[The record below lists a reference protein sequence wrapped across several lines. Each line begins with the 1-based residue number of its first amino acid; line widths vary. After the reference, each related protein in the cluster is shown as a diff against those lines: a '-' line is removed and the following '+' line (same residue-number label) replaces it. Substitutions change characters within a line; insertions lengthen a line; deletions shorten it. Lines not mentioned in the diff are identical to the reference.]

1 MDLEQEILEIPNARL
16 ITAIYFSLL
25 AVITTLIADI
35 LLYSIGIEYV
45 MPLSKAIV
53 LGAVVA
59 FCFGALFG
67 EGIVHCKRPVER
79 RVFSLGFWMVVT
91 SLPFYDLG
99 VFFLIRETHPDLF
112 IDSSLAHLAYLYL
125 FVIVY
130 SFILAGAWYGLIA
143 GFAALFLRKRVVYF
157 FTQSVKMPPPHET
170 FDHEHNDTKQHKD

>member
-1 MDLEQEILEIPNARL
+1 MDLEQEILEIPNARI

-25 AVITTLIADI
+25 AIISTLIADI

-67 EGIVHCKRPVER
+67 ERIVHSKKPVER
-79 RVFSLGFWMVVT
+79 RVFSLGFWMVVA

-112 IDSSLAHLAYLYL
+112 IDSSLSHLAYLYL
-125 FVIVY
+125 FVMVY
-130 SFILAGAWYGLIA
+130 SFILAGAWYGVLA

-157 FTQSVKMPPPHET
+157 FTQSVKLPPPHET
-170 FDHEHNDTKQHKD
+170 VDNQKGDTQQHKD